1 MKVYP
6 RGLIAFV
13 AFAAALAIAVRY
25 PLGGAIVAGSYL
37 AVEAAM
43 LLGILGWGSGRS
55 RR

>member
-1 MKVYP
+1 VKIYP

-13 AFAAALAIAVRY
+13 VFAGAVAIALRY

-43 LLGILGWGSGRS
+43 LLGILGWRGGRS